1 MTDTPFTN
9 DVELLVL
16 EKIEE
21 HRAENGIIVVE
32 ESNYSV
38 LFATPDTLCEIRD
51 IRFIPYP
58 QIEKFNSTM
67 RKRIDGTYIVGKI
80 CQLLLEHYG
89 KDQKPVVYL
98 RRDGTNWVGMMG
110 DLHRL
115 HAIDYLNRCL
125 ETPYGDPQS

>member
-1 MTDTPFTN
+1 MTETPFTN
-9 DVELLVL
+9 DVELLIL

-51 IRFIPYP
+51 IRFVPYP
-58 QIEKFNSTM
+58 EIERFNSLM

-80 CQLLLEHYG
+80 CQMLLNHYG
-89 KDQKPVVYL
+89 EEQKPVVYL
-98 RRDGTNWVGMMG
+98 RRDGTNWVVMMG
-110 DLHRL
+110 DTLRL
-115 HAIDYLNRCL
+115 HHIDYLNRFL
-125 ETPYGDPQS
+125 EVPYGY